1 MLFITN
7 GFCLSTA
14 EKLVRLQEPSPSSL
28 VVDVTAPSMPAKS
41 FLTSQEFIS
50 LQSSFPL
57 TGTPTCPP
65 SLRAANASGLRIS
78 SQFIARPFRMPE
90 I

>member
-7 GFCLSTA
+7 GFFFSTA
-14 EKLVRLQEPSPSSL
+14 EKLVTLQEPSPSSL
-28 VVDVTAPSMPAKS
+28 VVDVTAASMPAKF

-57 TGTPTCPP
+57 TGTPTCLS
-65 SLRAANASGLRIS
+65 SLGAENASGLRIL
-78 SQFIARPFRMPE
+78 SQFIARPSRMPE